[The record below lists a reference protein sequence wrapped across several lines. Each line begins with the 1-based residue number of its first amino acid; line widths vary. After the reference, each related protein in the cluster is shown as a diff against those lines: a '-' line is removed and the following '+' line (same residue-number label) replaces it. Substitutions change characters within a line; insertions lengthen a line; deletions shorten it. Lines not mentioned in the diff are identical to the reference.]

1 MVAASGSV
9 PETAASSSTPS
20 TTAIASPPS
29 STAAASPN
37 PDSGPSTED
46 ATRAQAEA
54 RTAVLAS
61 LNSAGSSYSHD
72 LQTRARDLHAN
83 SAAISAQESDL
94 TRNTAALKTETAKL
108 SKEVDGTMKGM
119 RELGDL
125 QNWTEML
132 ERDFMVLEETVRLAE
147 GGEEVGRE
155 SGGSL
160 WR

>member
-1 MVAASGSV
+1 MASTSV
-9 PETAASSSTPS
+9 SSPVTAASTSAPS
-20 TTAIASPPS
+20 TTAVASPPF
-29 STAAASPN
+29 STAAASPSL
-37 PDSGPSTED
+37 PITEESS
-46 ATRAQAEA
+46 RAQVEA

-83 SAAISAQESDL
+83 SAAISAQETEL
-94 TRNTAALKTETAKL
+94 TRNTAALHKETAKL

-125 QNWTEML
+125 QNWAEML

-147 GGEEVGRE
+147 RGEEVGRE

>member
-1 MVAASGSV
+1 MASTSV
-9 PETAASSSTPS
+9 SSPVTAASTSTPS

-29 STAAASPN
+29 STTAASPSL
-37 PDSGPSTED
+37 PTTEESN
-46 ATRAQAEA
+46 RAQSEA

-83 SAAISAQESDL
+83 SAAISAQENNL

-119 RELGDL
+119 RDLGDL
-125 QNWTEML
+125 QNWAEML